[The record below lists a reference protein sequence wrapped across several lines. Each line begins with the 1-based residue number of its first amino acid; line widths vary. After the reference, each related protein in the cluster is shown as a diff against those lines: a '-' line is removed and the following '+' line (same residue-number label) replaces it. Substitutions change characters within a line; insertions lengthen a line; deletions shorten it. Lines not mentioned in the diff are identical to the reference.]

1 MMGGRGASPCD
12 LPERESARRGSV
24 VGKAG
29 KCQRRPGGIY
39 HPKRR
44 KSMSVEAELEESIG
58 YTPVQRMRHSAAHVM
73 AEAVLEIFPDAKLAI
88 GPAIEDGFY
97 YDFDLPRT
105 LTPEDLPD
113 IEQRMAR
120 IVAGKYPF
128 LRDRWP
134 REKALEYF
142 RDKGQT
148 YKVELIEN
156 LPDAEVGIYQQDTF
170 LDLCRGPHVE
180 NTSQIGP
187 FKLMKIAGAYWR
199 GDEHRP
205 MLQRIYGTAWFTQEE
220 LDEYLWRLEE
230 AQKRDHRKL
239 GRELKLFIMSDE
251 VPAGVPLFLPNGETL
266 RYLMESYVRETQEK
280 YGYQHVWTSH
290 LGKVRLYKTSKHWYN
305 YRESMFPIMQG
316 EQEASED
323 EAYVLK
329 PMNCPHHITLYKSQL
344 HSYRELPVRYA
355 EFATLYRYEK
365 AGTLTGLARVRSL
378 TQDDAHVF
386 MRPDQIQEEFNRAID
401 LTLEVFNTYGLKDYW
416 IALSLRDPNNKEHYA
431 GSDEV
436 WEKAESALRDAVR
449 NKGIEAREM
458 IGEAAFYGP
467 KTDFMV
473 RDALG
478 RDWQCSTV
486 QLDFVQPENFEL
498 EYIGEDGQPHRP
510 VMIHRAVTGST
521 ERFMAMVIEHFAGA
535 FPVWLAPVQ
544 TMIIPIADRHQAYA
558 NQVLDILKSAGVRAE
573 VDSRSERMNAKVRDA
588 QLMKIPYMLVVG
600 DKEQQSQSV
609 SVRLRTNENLG
620 ATPLDTFVT
629 RITAIIASKSR
640 EL

>member
-1 MMGGRGASPCD
+1 
-12 LPERESARRGSV
+12 
-24 VGKAG
+24 
-29 KCQRRPGGIY
+29 
-39 HPKRR
+39 
-44 KSMSVEAELEESIG
+44 MSVEVELEESVN

-73 AEAVLEIFPDAKLAI
+73 AEAVQEIFPDARFAI

-97 YDFDLPRT
+97 YDFDLPRA

-113 IEQRMAR
+113 IERRMQR
-120 IVAGKYPF
+120 IVAAKYPF

-142 RDKGQT
+142 GSKGQF
-148 YKVELIEN
+148 YKVEIIEN
-156 LPDAEVGIYQQDTF
+156 LPDEEVGIYQQGNF

-187 FKLMKIAGAYWR
+187 FKLMRVAGAYWR

-205 MLQRIYGTAWFTQEE
+205 MLQRIYGTAWFSQEE
-220 LDEYLWRLEE
+220 LDQYLWRLEE

-239 GRELKLFIMSDE
+239 GRELKLFVLSEDL
-251 VPAGVPLFLPNGETL
+251 PAGVPMFLPNGEML
-266 RYLMESYVRETQEK
+266 RHLMEGYVRQTQER

-290 LGKVRLYKTSKHWYN
+290 LGKVRLYKTSRHWYT
-305 YRESMFPIMQG
+305 YRENMFPVMKG
-316 EQEASED
+316 EQEISED
-323 EAYVLK
+323 DAYVLK
-329 PMNCPHHITLYKSQL
+329 PMNCPHHITLYKSQM

-386 MRPDQIQEEFNRAID
+386 MRPDQVQQEFDNAIN
-401 LTLEVFNTYGLKDYW
+401 LTLEVFETYGLADYSVR
-416 IALSLRDPNNKEHYA
+416 LSLRDPQKKDEYI

-436 WEKAESALRDAVR
+436 WEAAETALRDATER
-449 NKGIEAREM
+449 KGIKYEVG

-467 KTDFMV
+467 KVDFMV

-478 RDWQCSTV
+478 REWQCSTI
-486 QLDFVQPENFEL
+486 QLDFNQPENFQL
-498 EYIGEDGQPHRP
+498 EYIGEDGQAHRP

-521 ERFMAMVIEHFAGA
+521 ERFMAMLIEHFAGA

-544 TMIIPIADRHQAYA
+544 AMIIPIADRHYDYA
-558 NQVLDILKSAGVRAE
+558 SKVLATLKEAGIRAE
-573 VDSRSERMNAKVRDA
+573 IDMRGERMNAKIRDA
-588 QLMKIPYMLVVG
+588 QLQKIPYMLVVG
-600 DKEQQSQSV
+600 DKEAAADAA
-609 SVRLRTNENLG
+609 SVRLRSNVDLKSM
-620 ATPLDTFVT
+620 PLNQFVE
-629 RITAIIASKSR
+629 RVGEIITTKNQ
-640 EL
+640 ELWFQK

>member
-1 MMGGRGASPCD
+1 MCQQIRYAETGWNHEEHHNLSSQSWI
-12 LPERESARRGSV
+12 ERVFYCRYEEV
-24 VGKAG
+24 NV
-29 KCQRRPGGIY
+29 
-39 HPKRR
+39 
-44 KSMSVEAELEESIG
+44 MSVEVELEESVG
-58 YTPVQRMRHSAAHVM
+58 YTPLQRMRHSAAHEM
-73 AEAVLEIFPDAKLAI
+73 AEAVLEIFPDAKLAS

-97 YDFDLPRT
+97 YHFEMPRT

-113 IEQRMAR
+113 IEQRIAR

-170 LDLCRGPHVE
+170 IDLCRGPHVE
-180 NTSQIGP
+180 NTGQVGP

-199 GDEHRP
+199 GDENRP

-220 LDEYLWRLEE
+220 LDQYLWQLEE

-239 GRELKLFIMSDE
+239 GRELKLFIISDE

-266 RYLMESYVRETQEK
+266 RYQMESYVRETQER

-290 LGKVRLYKTSKHWYN
+290 LGKVKLYKTSRHWYN
-305 YRESMFPIMQG
+305 YRDNMFPVMQG

-329 PMNCPHHITLYKSQL
+329 PMNCPHHITLYKSQM

-365 AGTLTGLARVRSL
+365 AGTLTVLARVRSL

-401 LTLEVFNTYGLKDYW
+401 LTMEVFETYGLKDYW

-431 GSDEV
+431 GSDDA
-436 WEKAESALRDAVR
+436 WEKAERALREAVK

-486 QLDFVQPENFEL
+486 QLDFVQPENFQL

-521 ERFMAMVIEHFAGA
+521 ERFMAMIIEHFAGA

-544 TMIIPIADRHQAYA
+544 AMIIPIADRHQEYA
-558 NQVLDILKSAGVRAE
+558 NKVLDALKSAGVRAE

-600 DKEQQSQSV
+600 DKEASENAV
-609 SVRLRTNENLG
+609 AVRLRTNENLG
-620 ATPLDTFVT
+620 ATPLDKFLV
-629 RITAIIASKSR
+629 RITEVIKTKSQ